1 MKLAILASGNGS
13 TAEVIFD
20 LASLVVVSDPNAG
33 VLQRLEKYEQS
44 SSANNQT
51 SEKKL
56 SHVLINRQNFKTR
69 EEFGEALLHILEEHQ
84 IDFISQNGWTVYTPE
99 NVVEKYRGKIV
110 NAHPGALDSGYPDFG
125 GPKMN
130 DLVVH
135 QAIINFV
142 NKVQRLCNTEIDLHL
157 VTEEFDKGELVAIK
171 EVEVNKTDTAEQL
184 QQRVKEAEKELLV
197 EFWYK
202 VEKTGKI
209 ETIQRKT
216 RVIKPGE
223 EQFLEEAKEEAIEE
237 YA

>member
-20 LASLVVVSDPNAG
+20 LASLIIVSDPNAG

-44 SSANNQT
+44 SS
-51 SEKKL
+51 L
-56 SHVLINRQNFKTR
+56 PHVILDRNNFKTR
-69 EEFGEALLHILEEHQ
+69 EEFGQALLKVLEEHQ

-99 NVVEKYRGKIV
+99 NVVDAFRGRIV
-110 NAHPGALDSGYPDFG
+110 NAHPGPLDPGYPDFG

-135 QAIINFV
+135 QAVINFT
-142 NKVQRLCNTEIDLHL
+142 NKVNRLCNTEIDLHL

-171 EVEVNKTDTAEQL
+171 EVEVNKTDTAEEL

-197 EFWYK
+197 EFWSK
-202 VEKTGKI
+202 VEKTGEI
-209 ETIQRKT
+209 ETIQREE

-223 EQFLEEAKEEAIEE
+223 EQLLEEAKEEAIEE
-237 YA
+237 NG